1 MIKQWSPVAVLVS
14 TCGREAGFAVQML
27 EARGHSM
34 TVNQMCCFE
43 GQVPPDIR
51 TICKFM
57 PYTANGGAQLK
68 KMGKRLKLDRLWSW
82 HLCHPENN
90 LIHESRRMFALP

>member
-1 MIKQWSPVAVLVS
+1 MAVLVI
-14 TCGREAGFAVQML
+14 TCGREAAHAVQML

-34 TVNQMCCFE
+34 AVNQMRCFE

-51 TICKFM
+51 TMCKFM
-57 PYTANGGAQLK
+57 ADLANGGAQLK
-68 KMGKRLKLDRLWSW
+68 KMGKRLKLDRLWNW
-82 HLCHPENN
+82 HLRHPQNN